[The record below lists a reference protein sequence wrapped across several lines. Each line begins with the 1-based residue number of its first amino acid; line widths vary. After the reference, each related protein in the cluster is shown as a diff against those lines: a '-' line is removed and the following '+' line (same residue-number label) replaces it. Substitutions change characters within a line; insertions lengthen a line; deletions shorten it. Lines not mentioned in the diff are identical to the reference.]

1 MSPPLVVKT
10 ALHAVLWLRFLRCD
24 PLIRRELSDALLVGL
39 LGLALEQRDVARLA
53 TRFRRRALLSL
64 ALRWRASGRSSARD
78 AVDRAGERRRPRRVL
93 CDEAAQVQE
102 YLKTPPTPEE
112 VDPNDVPP
120 EHRQVFL
127 NLCLQLVGA
136 DGVVAEA
143 EMETLSLLEK
153 LLRPEG
159 DFE

>member
-1 MSPPLVVKT
+1 MSVTIEDLGSEDRMR
-10 ALHAVLWLRFLRCD
+10 LMRFVCTFAWAD
-24 PLIRRELSDALLVGL
+24 
-39 LGLALEQRDVARLA
+39 LEIQEAEQSFVQKLMDRLE
-53 TRFRRRALLSL
+53 F
-64 ALRWRASGRSSARD
+64 D
-78 AVDRAGERRRPRRVL
+78 D
-93 CDEAAQVQE
+93 DEVEQIKG

-120 EHRQVFL
+120 AHRQVFL

-159 DFE
+159 DID

>member
-1 MSPPLVVKT
+1 MSVTIEDLGSEDKMR
-10 ALHAVLWLRFLRCD
+10 LMRFVCTFAWADLEVQEAEQSF
-24 PLIRRELSDALLVGL
+24 IHKLVGR
-39 LGLALEQRDVARLA
+39 LGFDE
-53 TRFRRRALLSL
+53 
-64 ALRWRASGRSSARD
+64 
-78 AVDRAGERRRPRRVL
+78 
-93 CDEAAQVQE
+93 DEAAQVQE